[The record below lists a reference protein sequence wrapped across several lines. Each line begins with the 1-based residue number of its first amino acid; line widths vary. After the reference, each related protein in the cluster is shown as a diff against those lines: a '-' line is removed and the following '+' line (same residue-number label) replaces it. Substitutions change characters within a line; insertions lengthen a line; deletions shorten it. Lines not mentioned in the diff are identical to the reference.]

1 MEKDKRLDELEQK
14 IDKSRRKIKNS
25 DDKKVVEGTFD
36 SSTMLTI
43 YELLNRKHIDSIGG
57 VIATG
62 KEANVYRAF
71 LEVESEDEN
80 EDLKKILYALKIYR
94 VKTSDPRHMYAYI
107 VGDPRFKRIRR
118 KMKDIVF
125 VWAEKEYKNL
135 KRAFDAGVRV
145 PKPIVVKKNLLLMD
159 FIASEKTD
167 DPAPLLKDTKL
178 KDPEK
183 VFEKLFENVKRL
195 YQYARL
201 VHADL
206 SEYNVLMPTQDD
218 PVIIDISQAVV
229 RHHPQSEE
237 FLFRDLKN
245 ILNYFKKYDIEIPSV
260 KKAFKNISKL

>member
-1 MEKDKRLDELEQK
+1 LEKDKKLNEIERK
-14 IDKSRRKIKNS
+14 IDKNRKRNKDK
-25 DDKKVVEGTFD
+25 DDQKAVEGTFD

-62 KEANVYRAF
+62 KEANVYRAYIEKD
-71 LEVESEDEN
+71 LDEKG
-80 EDLKKILYALKIYR
+80 EKKEQLRYALKIYR

-135 KRAFDAGVRV
+135 KRAHDAEVRV
-145 PKPIVVKKNLLLMD
+145 PKPVVVKKNLLLME
-159 FIASEKTD
+159 FIGINNTEV
-167 DPAPLLKDTKL
+167 PAPILKETKL
-178 KDPEK
+178 EDPKK
-183 VFEKLFENVKRL
+183 VFEIIIDNVKKL
-195 YQYARL
+195 YHYARL

-206 SEYNVLMPTQDD
+206 SEYNILMPTVDD

-245 ILNYFKKYDIEIPSV
+245 ITTFFKKFDFDVPSV
-260 KKAFKNISKL
+260 KKIFKVISKL

>member
-1 MEKDKRLDELEQK
+1 MEKDKKLDELEQK
-14 IDKSRRKIKNS
+14 IDKSRRKIKTS
-25 DDKKVVEGTFD
+25 DDQKVVEGTFD

-71 LEVESEDEN
+71 LEEDSEEEGGDIR
-80 EDLKKILYALKIYR
+80 KIMFALKIYR

-135 KRAFDAGVRV
+135 KRAYDAKVRV
-145 PKPIVVKKNLLLMD
+145 PKPIVVKKNLLLME
-159 FIASEKTD
+159 FIAQDNTD
-167 DPAPLLKDTKL
+167 KPAPLLKDVKL

-183 VFEKLFENVKRL
+183 VFNIIFDNVKQL

-206 SEYNVLMPTQDD
+206 SEYNILMPTMDD

-245 ILNYFKKYDIEIPSV
+245 ILNYFKKYNINLPSV
-260 KKAFKNISKL
+260 KKAFKSISKF

>member
-1 MEKDKRLDELEQK
+1 MEKDKKVEEIEQK
-14 IDKSRRKIKNS
+14 LDKGRRKIKDK
-25 DDKKVVEGTFD
+25 DDQKVVEGTFD

-57 VIATG
+57 VISTG
-62 KEANVYRAF
+62 KEANVYRAY
-71 LEVESEDEN
+71 LEKESEKDSNVKES
-80 EDLKKILYALKIYR
+80 IMYALKIYR

-135 KRAFDAGVRV
+135 KRAYDAEVRV
-145 PKPIVVKKNLLLMD
+145 PKPVVVKKNLLLME
-159 FIASEKTD
+159 FIGLNGTEV
-167 DPAPLLKDTKL
+167 PAPLLKDTKL
-178 KDPEK
+178 DEPQK
-183 VFEKLFENVKRL
+183 VFDIIFENIKRL
-195 YQYARL
+195 YHYARL

-206 SEYNVLMPTQDD
+206 SEYNILMPTKVD

-245 ILNYFKKYDIEIPSV
+245 LLNYFKKFDINIPSV
-260 KKAFKNISKL
+260 KKAFKIVSKL